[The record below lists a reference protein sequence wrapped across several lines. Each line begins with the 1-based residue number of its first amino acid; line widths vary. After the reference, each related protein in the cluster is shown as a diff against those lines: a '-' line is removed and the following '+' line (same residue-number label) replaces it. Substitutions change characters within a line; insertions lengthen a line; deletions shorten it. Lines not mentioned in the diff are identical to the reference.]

1 MTSMKKYTLR
11 PARESESSQI
21 RDLIHLTGIN
31 PMGLDWKR
39 FVVAVD
45 DQDEMIG
52 CGQLKP
58 HGRDI
63 LELASLA
70 VYPQFRGKGVAR
82 ALIEHLLANSPRPL
96 YLMCE
101 SSLGPLY
108 EKFGFRGLEYD
119 EMPRYFQRIS
129 KLAGIVT
136 TLARR
141 DERLLVMKLQ

>member
-1 MTSMKKYTLR
+1 MITFTLR
-11 PARESESSQI
+11 PAQESESGVI
-21 RDLIHLTGIN
+21 KDLIHLAGIN

-45 DQDEMIG
+45 NREQVIG
-52 CGQLKP
+52 IGQIKP
-58 HGRDI
+58 HGTEV
-63 LELASLA
+63 LELASIA
-70 VYPQFRGKGVAR
+70 VFPAYRGQGIAR
-82 ALIEHLLANSPRPL
+82 AIIEHLLRDSPRPL

-108 EKFGFRGLEYD
+108 EKFGFRGMVYE

-141 DERLLVMKLQ
+141 EEHLLVMKLQ